1 MSLGLMFPG
10 QGTQH
15 PQMLPWLEQAPE
27 AAAPLAAMASVIGA
41 DWRSR
46 LSDPAW
52 ATSNTVAQPLLVGI
66 ELAAWHCLAGRLPT
80 PAVVAGYSVGELA
93 ACAAAGVFDAQTA
106 LALSRV
112 RAECMDD
119 SVTGVETGLLAVAE
133 VPLDEIRAWTTQH
146 GLALAIRLGPD
157 SAVVGGESACL
168 RAAAQDPAVARGRFT
183 PIAARVASHTA
194 WMDAAAAAFARQ
206 LRAFTLRAPTSPIV
220 CNFNGAATRRPAQLL
235 QCLSAQVASTVLW
248 DTCMESIAER
258 GVHCVLEVGPG
269 ATLAAQWKK
278 SFPHIPVRSADEF
291 RSPQAVVDWVV
302 RCAGAGE

>member
-1 MSLGLMFPG
+1 MSLALLFPG

-27 AAAPLAAMASVIGA
+27 AAAPLTAMASLIGA

-52 ATSNTVAQPLLVGI
+52 ASSNAVAQPLLVGI
-66 ELAAWHCLAGRLPT
+66 ELATWRCLAPRLPA

-93 ACAAAGVFDAQTA
+93 ACAAAGVFDAETA
-106 LALSRV
+106 LALSRL
-112 RAECMDD
+112 RADCMDQ
-119 SVTGVETGLLAVAE
+119 SVAGVDTGLLAVGDLP
-133 VPLDEIRAWTTQH
+133 VDEIRAWAARH

-157 SAVVGGESACL
+157 SAIVGGESACL
-168 RAAAQDPAVARGRFT
+168 RAAAQDPAVARGRLT

-194 WMDAAAAAFARQ
+194 WMDEAAGAFARH
-206 LRAFTLRAPTSPIV
+206 LGSLTLHAPTTAIV
-220 CNFNGAATRRPAQLL
+220 CNFSGAATRRPAELMR
-235 QCLSAQVASTVLW
+235 CLGSQIASTVLW

-258 GVHCVLEVGPG
+258 GVTCVLEVGPG

-278 SFPHIPVRSADEF
+278 SFPHIPVRSTDEF
-291 RSPQAVVDWVV
+291 RSPQAVADWVA
-302 RCAGAGE
+302 RCSP